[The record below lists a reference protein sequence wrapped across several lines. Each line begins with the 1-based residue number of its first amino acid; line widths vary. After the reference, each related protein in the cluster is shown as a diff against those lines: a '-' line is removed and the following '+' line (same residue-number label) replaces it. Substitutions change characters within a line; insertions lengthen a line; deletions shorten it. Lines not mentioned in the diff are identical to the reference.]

1 MAMEDQE
8 IMDQEY
14 LLMDKEL
21 IQIQMEPTIMN
32 TAPAIATHMPV
43 SLNILTIYQ
52 SDYAFSRQFFNRKF
66 IFKFRRFNR
75 C

>member
-1 MAMEDQE
+1 MAMEDHE
-8 IMDQEY
+8 VMDQEY

-43 SLNILTIYQ
+43 S
-52 SDYAFSRQFFNRKF
+52 
-66 IFKFRRFNR
+66 
-75 C
+75 

>member
-1 MAMEDQE
+1 MAMEDHE
-8 IMDQEY
+8 VMDQEY

-32 TAPAIATHMPV
+32 TAPTIAMHMPV
-43 SLNILTIYQ
+43 SFNISTIYQ

-66 IFKFRRFNR
+66 IFKFRRIN
-75 C
+75 